1 MSTPR
6 PETQPVARD
15 AVDLLRRHVRARPDE
30 LAVDFAAGWNRL
42 EDALTYSELD
52 AWARGIAGQLLAR
65 FAPGSRVIIAEP
77 PGVAFVASFFGCLYA
92 GMIAVPVALPRRAG
106 SDEAQRFGH
115 VAQDSGCAA
124 ILAPAPVAERLAG
137 FPELASLIRSRWL
150 DRDEADAPAAEP
162 LQPDPEQI
170 AFLQYTS
177 GSTGAPKGVMVR
189 HRNIV
194 HNAHRIMARC
204 RLDAQSRALIWL
216 PHFHDLGLIGG
227 ILAPLYT
234 GFPTTLMS
242 PMQFAKR
249 PLEWLRLISRG
260 GYTIS
265 GGPNFA
271 FRLCLERFEPDEL
284 DGVDLS
290 RWSCAF
296 NCAEPIDPHTVRTFA
311 STFEPWGFRAEAMY
325 PCYGM
330 AEATLTVSSNVGPRP
345 LVVFDADAERL
356 DTRGQVSPARRGAR
370 RRSLVGVGQAA
381 PDQMIAI
388 VHPVTLTELD
398 EQQVGEIC
406 TADDSVTAGYWER
419 PEESRNMFLRLPGRP
434 FLKFLRTG
442 DLGFIAERELFITG
456 RLKDLIIVDGRNLHP
471 EDLEA
476 TVRAGADVSAAL
488 GVVAFS
494 VERANSGEAVIIVLE
509 IERSRTVVP
518 DQLVSQVRAALSTRH
533 EVSAS
538 EVLLVRAGQIPRTTS
553 GKVRRREAKALY
565 ENGAFHPAPAVGT
578 ASPDV

>member
-1 MSTPR
+1 MSTPS
-6 PETQPVARD
+6 PETLPVAAD
-15 AVDLLRRHVRARPDE
+15 AVELLRRHVRVRPHQ
-30 LAVDFAAGWNRL
+30 LAVNFAAGWDRL

-52 AWARGIAGQLLAR
+52 AQARGIAGMLLAR

-106 SDEAQRFGH
+106 GDETQRFGQ
-115 VAQDSGCAA
+115 VALDSGCAA
-124 ILAPAPVAERLAG
+124 ILAPRPVAGRLAG
-137 FPELASLIRSRWL
+137 FPELASLITSRWL
-150 DRDEADAPAAEP
+150 NRDEPGEPVAEP
-162 LQPDPEQI
+162 LLADPEQI

-194 HNAHRIMARC
+194 HNAHRIMVRC

-249 PLEWLRLISRG
+249 PLEWLRLVSRG

-271 FRLCLERFEPDEL
+271 FRLCVEQFEPDKL
-284 DGVDLS
+284 GGVDLS
-290 RWSCAF
+290 KWSCAF
-296 NCAEPIDPHTVRTFA
+296 NCAEPIDLHTVRAFV
-311 STFEPWGFRAEAMY
+311 STFEAWGFQAEAMY

-330 AEATLTVSSNVGPRP
+330 AEATLTISSNIGLRP
-345 LVVFDADAERL
+345 LVVFDADAELL
-356 DTRGQVSPARRGAR
+356 DTRGHVTPARDGAR

-381 PDQMIAI
+381 PDQVIAI
-388 VHPVTLTELD
+388 VDPVTLTELD
-398 EQQVGEIC
+398 ERRVGEIC
-406 TADDSVTAGYWER
+406 TADDSVMAGYWER
-419 PEESRNMFLRLPGRP
+419 PELSRDMFLRLRGRP
-434 FLKFLRTG
+434 LLKFLRTG
-442 DLGFIAERELFITG
+442 DLGFIDQGELFVTG
-456 RLKDLIIVDGRNLHP
+456 RLKDLIIVDGRNLYP
-471 EDLEA
+471 EDIEA
-476 TVRAGADVSAAL
+476 TVRAGADVGAAL

-494 VERANSGEAVIIVLE
+494 IERTESGEAIIIVLE
-509 IERSRTVVP
+509 IERSRAVAP
-518 DQLVSQVRAALSTRH
+518 EQLVLQVQAALSTRH
-533 EVSAS
+533 EVRAS
-538 EVLLVRAGQIPRTTS
+538 EVLIVRAGQIPRTTS
-553 GKVRRREAKALY
+553 GKVRRREARALY
-565 ENGAFHPAPAVGT
+565 ESGAFYLAPAAGI
-578 ASPDV
+578 ASLEG